1 MLPDPGSDG
10 NPFGGARDVAAV
22 KVLVVGGGGRE
33 HCLAETL
40 RRSGADLLAVMGDQN
55 PGIRRAAKETAIHD
69 VTDADWIVEWAKS
82 RGPDVA
88 VVGPEAPLAA
98 GLTDAL
104 EAAEIP
110 VAGPTRS
117 AARIETDKEFSRDLL
132 REARIPGAVD
142 FWAFDDLATFD
153 AWLKDCEIELVVKPL
168 GLTGGKG
175 VKVMGDH
182 LANYDE
188 VLEYGREILES
199 RIGGAS
205 RFLVEEKV
213 VGEEFSLQCLTD
225 GKTVVPAPLAQDHK
239 RALEGDKGPNT
250 GGMGSYSDADH
261 LLPFLTAKD
270 RDEALGIC
278 KKVVEAM
285 RKRGT
290 PFKGCLYGGFM
301 ATRDGVRV
309 LEFNARFAD
318 PECMN
323 VLPLLAGDFGDA
335 CERIATGSLKADLTF
350 HKKATV
356 CKYVV
361 PMGYGTRSIAGERL
375 VVDEAGIAAT
385 GAHLYYASVN
395 EVEGAAVTTTSRALA
410 VVGIHHNLEKAEHQ
424 AEEALQFVKGNAY
437 VRHDIGTK
445 AAIRRKVERM
455 KRLRGKPTNK

>member
-1 MLPDPGSDG
+1 M
-10 NPFGGARDVAAV
+10 

-33 HCLAETL
+33 HCLVETL
-40 RRSGADLLAVMGDQN
+40 HRSGADVLAVTGNEN
-55 PGIRRAAKETAIHD
+55 PGMRRTATESAVHD
-69 VTDADWIVEWAKS
+69 VTDAGWIADWAKAH
-82 RGPDVA
+82 GAALA
-88 VVGPEAPLAA
+88 VIGPEASLAA
-98 GLTDAL
+98 GVVDTL
-104 EAAEIP
+104 EAAGIP
-110 VAGPTRS
+110 AAGPTR
-117 AARIETDKEFSRDLL
+117 AAAEIETNKEFA
-132 REARIPGAVD
+132 RELMVENRIPGRVD
-142 FWAFDDLATFD
+142 YWAFEDLPTFET
-153 AWLKDCEIELVVKPL
+153 WLKDCEIELVVKPV

-175 VKVMGDH
+175 VRVMGDH
-182 LANYDE
+182 LADYDE

-225 GKTVVPAPLAQDHK
+225 GRTVVPSPLAQDHK
-239 RALEGDKGPNT
+239 RALEGDRGPNT

-270 RDEALGIC
+270 RDSAISTC
-278 KKVVEAM
+278 KKVVDAM
-285 RKRGT
+285 RRRGT

-323 VLPLLAGDFGDA
+323 VLPLFAGDFA
-335 CERIATGSLKADLTF
+335 ETCERIATGSLKGNVTF
-350 HKKATV
+350 HRKATV

-361 PMGYGTRSIAGERL
+361 PMGYGTKSIPGERL
-375 VVDEAGIAAT
+375 VVDEESVAAT

-395 EVEGAAVTTTSRALA
+395 EADGAVVTTTSRALA
-410 VVGIHHNLEKAEHQ
+410 VVGVHHNLERAEQ
-424 AEEALQFVKGNAY
+424 NVEEALRFVKGNAY

-455 KRLRGKPTNK
+455 TKLRGGKGRA